1 MGDGVVPGWVIRN
14 RDCVFLL
21 LPVGVPC
28 LGVFV
33 VPLLLEDDGA
43 VGSEF
48 DDEDT
53 MYLCGNTAAAGVKSL
68 ELLRGVGGGREDGA
82 KQDERGD

>member
-1 MGDGVVPGWVIRN
+1 MGDGVVPGWVIGN

-33 VPLLLEDDGA
+33 VPLLLKDDGA
-43 VGSEF
+43 VGGEF

-53 MYLCGNTAAAGVKSL
+53 MHLCGNAAAAGVKAL
-68 ELLRGVGGGREDGA
+68 ELLRVGGGRVDGA
-82 KQDERGD
+82 KQDERGN